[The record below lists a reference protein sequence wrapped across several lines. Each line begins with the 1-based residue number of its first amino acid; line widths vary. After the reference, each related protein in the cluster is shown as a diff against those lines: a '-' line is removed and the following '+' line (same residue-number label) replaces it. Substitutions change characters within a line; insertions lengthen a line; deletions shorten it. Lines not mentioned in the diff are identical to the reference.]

1 MPRRL
6 SELDKKIYKYA
17 LKFGKKG
24 VPQNVLWKEL
34 GITSRDASR
43 SLKKLEELGFVERI
57 PIVHNGRKTFRIIA
71 ILKPLEELE
80 EKKEKIIERPLLDIK
95 KFLDIPCL
103 TCPFINR
110 CYEGGYYDPVIC
122 DWMTNWLEKNAV
134 KPIARKKK

>member
-24 VPQNVLWKEL
+24 IPQNVLWKKL

-57 PIVHNGRKTFRIIA
+57 PIVYNGRRTFRIIA
-71 ILKPLEELE
+71 IPKPIEEFV
-80 EKKEKIIERPLLDIK
+80 EKKEKIIEKPLLDIR

-103 TCPFINR
+103 SCPYIDK

-122 DWMTNWLEKNAV
+122 DWLTEWLEKEIA
-134 KPIARKKK
+134 KRRARKR